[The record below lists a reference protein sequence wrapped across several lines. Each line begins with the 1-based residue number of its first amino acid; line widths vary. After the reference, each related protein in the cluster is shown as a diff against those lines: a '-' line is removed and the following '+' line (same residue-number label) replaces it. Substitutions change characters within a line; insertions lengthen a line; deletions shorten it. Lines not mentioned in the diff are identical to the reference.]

1 MASQIMKIES
11 KNHEIV
17 TCMSQS
23 KTQANIMLK
32 EDERCKVGKD
42 FVLHFSDKLINE
54 PAVFSSV
61 NEHKE

>member
-1 MASQIMKIES
+1 MKIES

-17 TCMSQS
+17 TRMSQNKS
-23 KTQANIMLK
+23 QAKIELK
-32 EDERCKVGKD
+32 EDERYKLGKD
-42 FVLHFSDKLINE
+42 FVLHFTDKLINE